1 MTYFG
6 CQNYKNILTLFI
18 GEDTGEMGLEKHL
31 CQLIEGATG
40 LVGKSAFV
48 SLEFA
53 QESGHQFLGNWL
65 GKDFGM
71 TQVSLHAFIQVGE
84 SSSKLETSKFVLL
97 KSGIRNP
104 EDLQLKIKVHQDLL
118 ETSEITEGEIQTLNI
133 ADEKEGL
140 VVELRKLRAR

>member
-1 MTYFG
+1 M
-6 CQNYKNILTLFI
+6 
-18 GEDTGEMGLEKHL
+18 EKHL

-53 QESGHQFLGNWL
+53 QDSGYQFLGNWM

-97 KSGIRNP
+97 KSGIRIP
-104 EDLQLKIKVHQDLL
+104 DDLQLMIKVHQDLL

-133 ADEKEGL
+133 SEEKEGL